1 VTIVSMIRKTVLATA
16 IIGVGL
22 GSMTGAAFA
31 GDDPSDGGHGG
42 HEGHHSSWGH
52 DKGGDHDKSSSCS
65 NDVKAANETKGGG
78 LADVLGGDQI
88 LAPINACHILDDNSL
103 LNGNNVALLGGS
115 IQNGDSTGGG
125 LL

>member
-16 IIGVGL
+16 IIGAGL

-31 GDDPSDGGHGG
+31 GDDPGDGGHGG
-42 HEGHHSSWGH
+42 HEGHHSSWDHG
-52 DKGGDHDKSSSCS
+52 KGGDHGKSSSCS

-115 IQNGDSTGGG
+115 IQNGDSVGGG